1 MKPCAFDKQELL
13 SHALGSVE
21 MMEKMFDDNYFEVVS
36 KRLNKAIEGLNV
48 TKEDVKNLVTFLTAF
63 HDLGKAAELY
73 QSQFDEN
80 CNALRKNTS
89 FVFHELG
96 GALFLWYNDWE
107 NQTLKV
113 MSTLT
118 VLNHLNAI
126 RNFNTTRDKTSEVKN
141 GHLKLKRYGEGL
153 VDKLLRD
160 KVSNPFM
167 KTYNVKDYTLADL
180 KNMFAGIANYA
191 VRSPLKIKLYVLLLT
206 PVIVGDNM
214 DSTTSREKDESYG
227 SKSHFISSL
236 LKEVETP

>member
-21 MMEKMFDDNYFEVVS
+21 MMKKAFDDNYFEVVS
-36 KRLNKAIEGLNV
+36 KRLNKAVGLNV

-63 HDLGKAAELY
+63 HDLGKAAEYY

-80 CNALRKNTS
+80 CNAVRNNTS
-89 FVFHELG
+89 FMFHELG

-126 RNFNTTRDKTSEVKN
+126 RNFNTIRHKTSEVK
-141 GHLKLKRYGEGL
+141 GDHLKLKRYGGGL
-153 VDKLLRD
+153 VMKLLSNEI
-160 KVSNPFM
+160 SNPFM
-167 KTYNVKDYTLADL
+167 KTYNVRDYTRKDL
-180 KNMFAGIANYA
+180 EDMFDLIARYA
-191 VRSPLKIKLYVLLLT
+191 FSSRLNLKLYVLLLT
-206 PVIVGDNM
+206 PVIVGDNL
-214 DSTTSREKDESYG
+214 DSTTSREKDESYA

>member
-1 MKPCAFDKQELL
+1 MMK
-13 SHALGSVE
+13 
-21 MMEKMFDDNYFEVVS
+21 KMFDDNYFEVVS
-36 KRLNKAIEGLNV
+36 KRLNKAIERLNV

-73 QSQFDEN
+73 QSQFDN
-80 CNALRKNTS
+80 DCNALRKNTS

-126 RNFNTTRDKTSEVKN
+126 RNFNTTRHKTSEVKD
-141 GHLKLKRYGEGL
+141 GHLKLKRYGGGL
-153 VDKLLRD
+153 VQKLL
-160 KVSNPFM
+160 SNEICNPFM

-180 KNMFAGIANYA
+180 KDMFAEIDSYVVESRLN
-191 VRSPLKIKLYVLLLT
+191 LKLYVLLLT
-206 PVIVGDNM
+206 PVIVGDNL
-214 DSTTSREKDESYG
+214 DSTASREKDESYG